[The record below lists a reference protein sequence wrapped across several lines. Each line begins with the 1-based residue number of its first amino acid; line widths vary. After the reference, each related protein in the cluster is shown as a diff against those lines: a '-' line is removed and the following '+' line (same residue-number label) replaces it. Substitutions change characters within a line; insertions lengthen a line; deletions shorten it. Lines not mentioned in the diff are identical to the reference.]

1 MFLRRRVRGEAP
13 TRLAMNLIPAM
24 SLRHKSA
31 PRSRAGKPG
40 TEKAAIWPVGQK
52 ARRISG
58 AEKCPHDQ
66 RMQSIRAAQ
75 MTRWPSGL
83 RRQYKRTLISERPDF
98 LEDCMAAKQ
107 VNPFYRSRAWKIKR
121 KAILRRDG
129 YLCKL
134 SRRYGKT
141 CPAETVHHIYPLDL
155 YPEHAL
161 CEWNLISVSSEMHN
175 RLHNREDGSL
185 SADGEA
191 LMRVTIPPLSD

>member
-1 MFLRRRVRGEAP
+1 
-13 TRLAMNLIPAM
+13 
-24 SLRHKSA
+24 
-31 PRSRAGKPG
+31 
-40 TEKAAIWPVGQK
+40 
-52 ARRISG
+52 
-58 AEKCPHDQ
+58 
-66 RMQSIRAAQ
+66 
-75 MTRWPSGL
+75 
-83 RRQYKRTLISERPDF
+83 
-98 LEDCMAAKQ
+98 MAAKQ
-107 VNPFYRSRAWKIKR
+107 VNPFYRSRAWQIKR

-185 SADGEA
+185 SADGES
-191 LMRVTIPPLSD
+191 LMRVTIPPSRIEKK